1 MVRRI
6 ANRRNGRPQENGG
19 PKNKRPR
26 RSTSDQEE
34 ESNSEDEEREATVMT
49 EKNKKINGEM
59 QAVAP
64 VKQEKNLS
72 DQTKPE
78 DGEIRT
84 GLTNGVKVEKDLSED
99 RCHVGG
105 GVKKEVLELEQSE
118 TKPYP
123 AKPCESPAE
132 VPAQTEQVAESNGEV
147 DQKSSVQSGGS
158 QPAAAV
164 ASPQSVKRM
173 CKPTYLGQLPM
184 HRTSCYIKF
193 MSTGSQQFSHAFLC
207 NFVFILTTL
216 YTAGHYR
223 RRH

>member
-19 PKNKRPR
+19 PKNKRAR

-49 EKNKKINGEM
+49 DKNKKMNGEM
-59 QAVAP
+59 QSVAP
-64 VKQEKNLS
+64 VKQEKDLS
-72 DQTKPE
+72 EQMKPR

-84 GLTNGVKVEKDLSED
+84 GLPNGVKMEKDGELNED
-99 RCHVGG
+99 GHHISG
-105 GVKKEVLELEQSE
+105 GVKKEVLELEQRE

-123 AKPCESPAE
+123 AKPCGSPAE

-147 DQKSSVQSGGS
+147 DQKPSVQSGDL

-164 ASPQSVKRM
+164 APPQSVKRM
-173 CKPTYLGQLPM
+173 CKPSY
-184 HRTSCYIKF
+184 
-193 MSTGSQQFSHAFLC
+193 
-207 NFVFILTTL
+207 
-216 YTAGHYR
+216 
-223 RRH
+223 

>member
-1 MVRRI
+1 MLLILSFLLTSSLSLGTQRGGIGPKSRPAGRNMVRRI

-19 PKNKRPR
+19 PKNKRAR

-49 EKNKKINGEM
+49 DKNKKMKGEM

-64 VKQEKNLS
+64 VKQEKDFS
-72 DQTKPE
+72 EQTKPG

-84 GLTNGVKVEKDLSED
+84 GLTNGVKVENDGELSED
-99 RCHVGG
+99 RCQVGG
-105 GVKKEVLELEQSE
+105 GVKKEALELEQSE

-123 AKPCESPAE
+123 AKLCESPAE

-147 DQKSSVQSGGS
+147 DQKPSVQSGGS

-164 ASPQSVKRM
+164 APPQSVKRM
-173 CKPTYLGQLPM
+173 CK
-184 HRTSCYIKF
+184 TS
-193 MSTGSQQFSHAFLC
+193 
-207 NFVFILTTL
+207 
-216 YTAGHYR
+216 
-223 RRH
+223 